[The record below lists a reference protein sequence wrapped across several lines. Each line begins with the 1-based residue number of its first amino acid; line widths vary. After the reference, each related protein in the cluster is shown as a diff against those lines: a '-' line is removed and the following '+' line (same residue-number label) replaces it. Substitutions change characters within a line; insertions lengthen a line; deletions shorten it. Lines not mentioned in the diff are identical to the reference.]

1 MNSWKNNKILE
12 IRLKPKLLKTKK
24 CYYDNDFAKKL
35 EWTGDVSMHNNG
47 HHHCT
52 GLIKVNGSAGV
63 VLWTHRMIKFLFCPV
78 KLSCLHS
85 VTFFPGPHDVTF
97 PWVLRRPK
105 ILAFKWL
112 REPRAWIFTSLVV
125 RYTDRKVKY

>member
-85 VTFFPGPHDVTF
+85 VTFLPVHMTLPFLESYGDLKFLHLNGYVNLVPGF
-97 PWVLRRPK
+97 
-105 ILAFKWL
+105 
-112 REPRAWIFTSLVV
+112 FTSLVV
-125 RYTDRKVKY
+125 RYTDWKVIY